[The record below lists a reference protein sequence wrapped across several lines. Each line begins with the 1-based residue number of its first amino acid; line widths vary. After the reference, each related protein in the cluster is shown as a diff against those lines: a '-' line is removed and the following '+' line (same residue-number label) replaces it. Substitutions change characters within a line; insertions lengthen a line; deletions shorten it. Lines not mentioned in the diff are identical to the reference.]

1 MFANVELNSSQINE
15 LLQVVRNAG
24 KAVMEIYD
32 KEITVETK
40 SDTSPLTKAD
50 LVSNTL
56 ICKFLKSNYNFPIIS
71 EENSESH
78 NFKNDE
84 NSYWLVDPLDGT
96 KEFIAK
102 NGEFTINIAL
112 IQNCEPTFGIVYA
125 PSTDEFFYAQKF
137 MGSFLIKD
145 NVILPLK
152 KDRRYKICK
161 NQIYFKWKKQVTF
174 IVSRSHKSNLE
185 SFKDILCPK
194 CNYEIAFKEIGS
206 SLKFCRMAQGIG
218 DIYYRNL
225 PTKEWDTAAGQIIA
239 QEANLNVYDKETFKT
254 LKYGKSNLLNKSFIV
269 F

>member
-24 KAVMEIYD
+24 KAVMEIYN
-32 KEITVETK
+32 KEITIETK
-40 SDTSPLTKAD
+40 SDTSPLTNAD
-50 LVSNTL
+50 LISNTL
-56 ICKFLKSNYNFPIIS
+56 ICEFLKLNYKFPIIS
-71 EENSESH
+71 EENSDSHKFKTSESI
-78 NFKNDE
+78 
-84 NSYWLVDPLDGT
+84 YWLVDPLDGT

-112 IQNCEPTFGIVYA
+112 IQNGEPTFGIVYA
-125 PSTDEFFYAQKF
+125 PCSDEFFYAQKF

-152 KDRRYKICK
+152 KERRYKICK
-161 NQIYFKWKKQVTF
+161 NQ
-174 IVSRSHKSNLE
+174 SNLE
-185 SFKDILCPK
+185 TFKDILCPK
-194 CNYEIAFKEIGS
+194 CNYEVVFKEIGS

-218 DIYYRNL
+218 DVYYRNL

-254 LKYGKSNLLNKSFIV
+254 LKYGKSDLLNKSFIV

>member
-24 KAVMEIYD
+24 KAVMEIYNN
-32 KEITVETK
+32 EITVETK
-40 SDTSPLTKAD
+40 SDTSPLTNAD
-50 LVSNTL
+50 LLSNTL
-56 ICKFLKSNYNFPIIS
+56 ICEFLKSNYNYPIIS
-71 EENSESH
+71 EENSNTHSDKIEESI
-78 NFKNDE
+78 
-84 NSYWLVDPLDGT
+84 YWLVDPLDGT

-112 IQNCEPTFGIVYA
+112 IQNNEPTFGIVYA
-125 PSTDEFFYAQKF
+125 PISDEFFYAQKF

-152 KDRRYKICK
+152 KERRYKICK

-174 IVSRSHKSNLE
+174 IVSRSHKANLE

-194 CNYEIAFKEIGS
+194 CNYEIEFKEIGS

-218 DIYYRNL
+218 DVYYRNL

-254 LKYGKSNLLNKSFIV
+254 LKYGKSDLLNKSFIV